1 MLIISLQHV
10 PKAKDT
16 RFHNLRLL
24 NFETEAE
31 SWSGGRG
38 QRVPRPRPRPRPEVT
53 RPAETEAE
61 AKILASRLVGPRGFN
76 IFDRG
81 MVIFLS
87 TM

>member
-38 QRVPRPRPRPRPEVT
+38 QRVPRPRPEVT